1 MRIACLHI
9 PQYALQC
16 ATRVDPSLRRS
27 QPAATGTGSG
37 AAIAMVDAGASARP
51 SHQLA
56 SGSGPSYGG
65 PSAAGSGAASGR
77 GRAGDQFGLGPLH
90 APVVVA
96 CSRAAWALGVRL
108 GMTATAARSIS
119 PDVTVVAVDAAA
131 ERETVRAIADALLG
145 LTPVVD
151 LGGRVGAGGAHLAM
165 YAEVPQKMRG
175 HSFGERALE
184 RLAELGLTGR
194 IGIADDRFT
203 AWVAA
208 AYGVDAP
215 ASSPEARA
223 QDHGVVTMVPRG
235 GSAAFLAPRPL
246 SLLAISPEVQ
256 HMLEALGVRT
266 LGEFAALPAPS
277 VARPLEADYRALARG
292 ESGSHLRPYAPEAAI
307 REELVVSAGNVLDAE
322 GTVSG
327 PTAISIVAKRIA
339 LRLDGRGRGASRI
352 ELVAATADEGART
365 LVPDLAAVAELG
377 VLAAAAQAD
386 LPGHIEPRATPAIA
400 SAEELSRAFAPI
412 LEAAGEATT
421 WRLRA
426 TVIGEAV
433 TTLNE
438 HDIAVTSEHVMPVR
452 TMDAISIAPVVSRA
466 AVATGS
472 LAAAG
477 SGSVAVSGS
486 MSASASVSGSVSGP
500 TRRASEPRV
509 RSAHATGP
517 QQRVANT
524 NEHEHARGG
533 IANSNQYS
541 AGDLA
546 GAPSTSPMMA
556 DPLAVVLSTS
566 GALFALTPGQPEHA
580 VREHRR
586 TRRGKQ
592 RRSRSM
598 TAPVQARLFD
608 RR

>member
-16 ATRVDPSLRRS
+16 ATRVDPSLRG
-27 QPAATGTGSG
+27 AATANGSG
-37 AAIAMVDAGASARP
+37 AAIAMVDA
-51 SHQLA
+51 Q
-56 SGSGPSYGG
+56 GPS
-65 PSAAGSGAASGR
+65 PRIAAGS
-77 GRAGDQFGLGPLH
+77 GPLH

-119 PDVTVVAVDAAA
+119 PDVAVVAVDAAA

-208 AYGVDAP
+208 AYGTDAP
-215 ASSPEARA
+215 AHSPEARA

-292 ESGSHLRPYAPEAAI
+292 ESGTHLRPYAPEAAI

-322 GTVSG
+322 GAVSG

-339 LRLDGRGRGASRI
+339 LRLEGRARGASRV
-352 ELVAATADEGART
+352 ELVATTPDEGART

-377 VLAAAAQAD
+377 VLAAAAQAE

-400 SAEELSRAFAPI
+400 SAEELARAFAPI
-412 LEAAGEATT
+412 LEAAGEATM

-433 TTLNE
+433 TVMNE
-438 HDIAVTSEHVMPVR
+438 HDVAVTSEQVMPVR
-452 TMDAISIAPVVSRA
+452 TMDAISIAPAVSRA
-466 AVATGS
+466 AVATTS
-472 LAAAG
+472 LAAAAG
-477 SGSVAVSGS
+477 APAPLAMPVSASASASAS
-486 MSASASVSGSVSGP
+486 MSASSAH
-500 TRRASEPRV
+500 TTAADRARRASEPRV

-533 IANSNQYS
+533 IANSNHYGP
-541 AGDLA
+541 GDLA
-546 GAPSTSPMMA
+546 GAPSTAPMMA

-580 VREHRR
+580 SREHRR

>member
-1 MRIACLHI
+1 MRIACIHI

-16 ATRVDPSLRRS
+16 ATRVDPSLRGS
-27 QPAATGTGSG
+27 AAGAG
-37 AAIAMVDAGASARP
+37 AAIAMVNVQGASPRI
-51 SHQLA
+51 
-56 SGSGPSYGG
+56 G
-65 PSAAGSGAASGR
+65 AAGTGSSDPEPRFGA
-77 GRAGDQFGLGPLH
+77 GPLH

-108 GMTATAARSIS
+108 GMTATAARVLAADIS
-119 PDVTVVAVDAAA
+119 VVPVDAAV
-131 ERETVRAIADALLG
+131 EREAVRAIADALLA

-151 LGGRVGAGGAHLAM
+151 VGGRVGAGGAHLAM
-165 YAEVPQKMRG
+165 YAEVPQKVRG
-175 HSFGERALE
+175 QSFGERALE

-208 AYGVDAP
+208 AYGAEAP
-215 ASSPEARA
+215 RHSTEARA

-307 REELVVSAGNVLDAE
+307 REELVVSAGNVLDAA
-322 GTVSG
+322 GAVSG
-327 PTAISIVAKRIA
+327 PTAIALVAKRLA
-339 LRLDGRGRGASRI
+339 LRLEGRGRGAARVELFTATERGSRTI
-352 ELVAATADEGART
+352 T
-365 LVPDLAAVAELG
+365 PDLAAVAEVGLA
-377 VLAAAAQAD
+377 AAAAQAD
-386 LPGHIEPRATPAIA
+386 LPGHIEPRATPAIT
-400 SAEELSRAFAPI
+400 SAEQLARAFAPI

-426 TVIGEAV
+426 TVVGEAV
-433 TTLNE
+433 TVINE
-438 HDIAVTSEHVMPVR
+438 HDVAVTSELVMPVR
-452 TMDAISIAPVVSRA
+452 TFDTISIAP
-466 AVATGS
+466 AVARVAMATGA
-472 LAAAG
+472 LAAATG
-477 SGSVAVSGS
+477 AVAAATGALTAASGSSALSVSI
-486 MSASASVSGSVSGP
+486 SASTAGEALATVRHATAGR
-500 TRRASEPRV
+500 T
-509 RSAHATGP
+509 RSAHATGLQP
-517 QQRVANT
+517 RVANT
-524 NEHEHARGG
+524 NEHDPAR
-533 IANSNQYS
+533 
-541 AGDLA
+541 DPLA
-546 GAPSTSPMMA
+546 GRFSAAELTGAAGVGAMMD

-566 GALFALTPGQPEHA
+566 GALFALTPGQPERA
-580 VREHRR
+580 AREHRR

-598 TAPVQARLFD
+598 MVPVQARLFD

>member
-1 MRIACLHI
+1 MRIACLHV

-27 QPAATGTGSG
+27 QPAATGSG
-37 AAIAMVDAGASARP
+37 AAIAMVDAGAASRASSRI
-51 SHQLA
+51 A
-56 SGSGPSYGG
+56 SGS
-65 PSAAGSGAASGR
+65 
-77 GRAGDQFGLGPLH
+77 GPLH

-108 GMTATAARSIS
+108 GMTATAARTIS
-119 PDVTVVAVDAAA
+119 PDVAVVAVDAAT

-151 LGGRVGAGGAHLAM
+151 IGGRVGAGGAHLAM

-184 RLAELGLTGR
+184 RLAELGLTAR

-208 AYGVDAP
+208 AYGVEVP
-215 ASSPEARA
+215 AHSPEARA

-339 LRLDGRGRGASRI
+339 LRLEGRARGASRV
-352 ELVAATADEGART
+352 ELVATTAEDGPRT

-377 VLAAAAQAD
+377 VLAAAAQAE

-400 SAEELSRAFAPI
+400 SAEELARAFTPI
-412 LEAAGEATT
+412 LEAAGEATA

-433 TTLNE
+433 TVMNE
-438 HDIAVTSEHVMPVR
+438 HDVAVTSEHVMPVR
-452 TMDAISIAPVVSRA
+452 TIDAISIAPAVSRA
-466 AVATGS
+466 SMGS
-472 LAAAG
+472 L
-477 SGSVAVSGS
+477 VA
-486 MSASASVSGSVSGP
+486 SASASVSASASASASGSGSGSGSASAWGSGSVSGSGSEL
-500 TRRASEPRV
+500 RRVSEPRV

-533 IANSNQYS
+533 IANSNHYG

-546 GAPSTSPMMA
+546 GAASASPMMA

-566 GALFALTPGQPEHA
+566 GALFALTPGQPENA
-580 VREHRR
+580 AREHRR

>member
-16 ATRVDPSLRRS
+16 ATRVDPSLRG
-27 QPAATGTGSG
+27 PAAGVG
-37 AAIAMVDAGASARP
+37 AAIAMVDA
-51 SHQLA
+51 Q
-56 SGSGPSYGG
+56 GPSPRIAGG
-65 PSAAGSGAASGR
+65 S
-77 GRAGDQFGLGPLH
+77 GPLH

-119 PDVTVVAVDAAA
+119 SEISVVAVDAAA
-131 ERETVRAIADALLG
+131 EREAVRAIADALLA

-175 HSFGERALE
+175 HTFGERALE

-208 AYGVDAP
+208 AYGADAP
-215 ASSPEARA
+215 AHSAEARA
-223 QDHGVVTMVPRG
+223 QDHGIVTMVPRG

-292 ESGSHLRPYAPEAAI
+292 ESGTHLRPYAPESAI

-339 LRLDGRGRGASRI
+339 LRLEGRGRGAARV
-352 ELVAATADEGART
+352 ELVATTEEGART
-365 LVPDLAAVAELG
+365 IVPDLAAVAELG
-377 VLAAAAQAD
+377 VAAAAAQAD
-386 LPGHIEPRATPAIA
+386 LPGHISQRATPAIT
-400 SAEELSRAFAPI
+400 SAELLSRAFAQV
-412 LEAAGEATT
+412 LEVTGEATT

-433 TTLNE
+433 TVMDE
-438 HDIAVTSEHVMPVR
+438 HEVAVTNEYAMPVR
-452 TMDAISIAPVVSRA
+452 TIDAIAVAPVMQRA
-466 AVATGS
+466 SVASTS
-472 LAAAG
+472 LAATAG
-477 SGSVAVSGS
+477 GGSAVAAVTSVTSGARL
-486 MSASASVSGSVSGP
+486 
-500 TRRASEPRV
+500 TRASEPRT
-509 RSAHATGP
+509 RPAHATGP
-517 QQRVANT
+517 QPRVANT
-524 NEHEHARGG
+524 NEHEHARGT
-533 IANSNQYS
+533 IANSNHYGAS
-541 AGDLA
+541 ELA
-546 GAPSTSPMMA
+546 GAGNASPILA

-566 GALFALTPGQPEHA
+566 GALFALTPGQPDSA
-580 VREHRR
+580 AREHRR

-608 RR
+608 RRS